1 MAIQDLTPFGTAPK
15 FYEGL
20 LGAEET
26 AALQKRA
33 QIQGLLGAGLALAQG
48 MSAYGPPRSALQNI
62 IGAVAGGFQGA
73 GGAYEGGIKNLQTRQ
88 QIQQAKL
95 QREQAAIQF
104 EQQQAK
110 NAAINQ
116 IINLPEVQSSP
127 TLKAA
132 VLSGDPKALEFVNK
146 QLMLQKYRA
155 GQPSVPEQVVQPSVE
170 QVATTGQVN
179 TPVIKELPPVEAVA
193 KASPLQKDIV
203 QAQRDAQAF
212 AAVGDTEEAKRAEDR
227 ANTLIV
233 RQRQQELSES
243 VRGSIGTVFPTLERR
258 VKSLEIRAP
267 SMTGEQIIA
276 EQNAILAEDA
286 KILADLN
293 PTLQRAEIKR
303 RVAGAPKTVVD
314 LSARTLATERAKGVN
329 VAEEAAINAGAAAAD
344 VRAIVDVL
352 KPYRGG
358 ALQNFAGNVG
368 AYLPGTS
375 LEQLSTA
382 QGVAESIR
390 SRLAPTLRV
399 AGSGATSDFEA
410 KQFLNALPSLMQT
423 AEGRELM
430 AVYSEKLA
438 NRAAAAADIRAAMV
452 EDGTYSIKNFQE
464 KLKEQGYDR
473 VFTKEEIAALTN
485 KKTGGQT
492 APKYVNPNT
501 PNLLDKYAPRKPQ

>member
-33 QIQGLLGAGLALAQG
+33 QIQGLLGAGLALAKG

-62 IGAVAGGFQGA
+62 LGAVAGGFEGA
-73 GGAYEGGIKNLQTRQ
+73 GGTYQQGLQNFQTQQ
-88 QIQQAKL
+88 QIQQLKL
-95 QREQAAIQF
+95 QSEQTK
-104 EQQQAK
+104 AK
-110 NAAINQ
+110 NAAINE

-155 GQPSVPEQVVQPSVE
+155 GQFSAPQQAVPTLVE
-170 QVATTGQVN
+170 QAVPTGQVN
-179 TPVIKELPPVEAVA
+179 TTTEKQLPPVEAVA
-193 KASPLQKDIV
+193 KVSPLQKDIV

-233 RQRQQELSES
+233 RQRQQELSDS
-243 VRGSIGTVFPTLERR
+243 VKETIGPVFRTLDRR
-258 VKSLEIRAP
+258 VNSLVARAP
-267 SMTGEQIIA
+267 SMTNEQIVA
-276 EQNAILAEDA
+276 EQNSILAEDA
-286 KILADLN
+286 KILADLD
-293 PTLQRAEIKR
+293 PTLQKAEIKR
-303 RVAGAPKTVVD
+303 RTAGAPKLAVD
-314 LSARTLATERAKGVN
+314 FGQRTLATERAKGVN

-352 KPYRGG
+352 KPYQGG
-358 ALQNFAGNVG
+358 PLQSLAANVG

-375 LEQLSTA
+375 LQQMSTA
-382 QGVAESIR
+382 NDVANSIR

-410 KQFLNALPSLMQT
+410 KQFLNAIPSLIQT
-423 AEGRELM
+423 PQGRELM

-438 NRAAAAADIRAAMV
+438 NRAAAAADIRASMV
-452 EDGTYSIKNFQE
+452 EDGTYSLKNFQQ
-464 KLKEQGYDR
+464 KLKEQGFDR
-473 VFTKEEIAALTN
+473 VFTTEEIATLTN
-485 KKTGGQT
+485 KKTGTQA

-501 PNLLDKYAPRKPQ
+501 QNLLDKYAPRETK

>member
-1 MAIQDLTPFGTAPK
+1 MALEDLTPFGTAPK

-48 MSAYGPPRSALQNI
+48 MSRSGAPRSALQNI
-62 IGAVAGGFQGA
+62 LGSVAGGFQAA
-73 GGAYEGGIKNLQTRQ
+73 GGAYQGGLQNFQTQQ
-88 QIQQAKL
+88 QIQQAKV
-95 QREQAAIQF
+95 QAQ
-104 EQQQAK
+104 QQQAK

-116 IINLPEVQSSP
+116 IINLPEVQNSP

-146 QLMLQKYRA
+146 QLMLQKFRA
-155 GQPSVPEQVVQPSVE
+155 DQPLVQATGTQAPIEQTAVDQ
-170 QVATTGQVN
+170 QI
-179 TPVIKELPPVEAVA
+179 TPVQNQLQPVEVTA

-212 AAVGDTEEAKRAEDR
+212 AAIGDTEEAKRAEER
-227 ANTLIV
+227 ANSLII

-243 VRGSIGTVFPTLERR
+243 VKDTIGTVYPTLDRR
-258 VKSLEIRAP
+258 VKSLIARAP
-267 SMTGEQIIA
+267 SMTNEQIVA
-276 EQNAILAEDA
+276 EQNSILAEDA
-286 KILADLN
+286 KILADLD

-303 RVAGAPKTVVD
+303 RAAGAPKTVVD
-314 LSARTLATERAKGVN
+314 LSQRTLATERAKGVN
-329 VAEEAAINAGAAAAD
+329 VAEEAAINAGSAAAD

-352 KPYRGG
+352 KPYKGG
-358 ALQNFAGNVG
+358 ALQNFAANVG

-375 LEQLSTA
+375 LQQMSTA
-382 QGVAESIR
+382 NDVANSIR

-410 KQFLNALPSLMQT
+410 KQFLNAIPSLMQT

-438 NRAAAAADIRAAMV
+438 NRAVAAADIRAAMV
-452 EDGTYSIKNFQE
+452 EDGTYSIKNFQQ
-464 KLKEQGYDR
+464 KLKEQGFDR
-473 VFTKEEIAALTN
+473 VFTTEEIASLTN
-485 KKTGGQT
+485 KKTSTQA

>member
-1 MAIQDLTPFGTAPK
+1 MAIEDLTPFGTAPK

-33 QIQGLLGAGLALAQG
+33 QIQGLLGAGLALAKG

-62 IGAVAGGFQGA
+62 LGSVAGGFEGA
-73 GGAYEGGIKNLQTRQ
+73 GGAYQQGLQNFQTQQ

-104 EQQQAK
+104 QQQQAK

-146 QLMLQKYRA
+146 QLMLQKFRA
-155 GQPSVPEQVVQPSVE
+155 EQPSAPALINQPAIQQTGVDQQVV
-170 QVATTGQVN
+170 
-179 TPVIKELPPVEAVA
+179 PVQNQLQPVEVIA
-193 KASPLQKDIV
+193 KVSPLQKDIV

-212 AAVGDTEEAKRAEDR
+212 AAVGDTEEAKRAEER
-227 ANTLIV
+227 ANSLII

-243 VRGSIGTVFPTLERR
+243 VRDTIGTVYPTLDRR
-258 VKSLEIRAP
+258 VKSLIARAP
-267 SMTGEQIIA
+267 SMTNEQIVA
-276 EQNAILAEDA
+276 EQNSILAEDA
-286 KILADLN
+286 KILADLD
-293 PTLQRAEIKR
+293 PRLQRAEIKR
-303 RVAGAPKTVVD
+303 RAAGAPKTVVD
-314 LSARTLATERAKGVN
+314 LSQRTLATERAKGVN
-329 VAEEAAINAGAAAAD
+329 IAEEAAINAGAAAAD

>member
-1 MAIQDLTPFGTAPK
+1 MALEDLTPFGTAPK

-26 AALQKRA
+26 AALQKKA
-33 QIQGLLGAGLALAQG
+33 QIQGLLGAGLALAKG
-48 MSAYGPPRSALQNI
+48 MSSYGPPRSALQNI
-62 IGAVAGGFQGA
+62 LGSVAGGFEGA
-73 GGAYEGGIKNLQTRQ
+73 GGAYQQGLQNFQTQQ
-88 QIQQAKL
+88 QIQQLKL
-95 QREQAAIQF
+95 QSEQTK
-104 EQQQAK
+104 AK
-110 NAAINQ
+110 NAAISE
-116 IINLPEVQSSP
+116 IINLPEVQRSP

-146 QLMLQKYRA
+146 QLMLQRFRA
-155 GQPSVPEQVVQPSVE
+155 EQPSAPIQITQPQVE
-170 QVATTGQVN
+170 QIDQTGQLN
-179 TPVIKELPPVEAVA
+179 TSAIKELPPVEAVA
-193 KASPLQKDIV
+193 KVSPLQKDIV

-233 RQRQQELSES
+233 RQRQQELSDS
-243 VRGSIGTVFPTLERR
+243 VKESIGPVFRTLDRR
-258 VKSLEIRAP
+258 VNSLVARAP
-267 SMTGEQIIA
+267 SMTNEQIVA
-276 EQNAILAEDA
+276 EQNSILAEDA
-286 KILADLN
+286 KILADLD

-303 RVAGAPKTVVD
+303 RAAGAPKTVVD
-314 LSARTLATERAKGVN
+314 LSQRTLATERAKGVN
-329 VAEEAAINAGAAAAD
+329 VAEEAAINAGSAAAD

-352 KPYRGG
+352 KPYKGG
-358 ALQNFAGNVG
+358 ALQSFAANVG

-375 LEQLSTA
+375 LQQMSTA
-382 QGVAESIR
+382 NDVANSIR

-410 KQFLNALPSLMQT
+410 KQFLNAIPSLMQT

-438 NRAAAAADIRAAMV
+438 NRAVAAADIRASMV

-464 KLKEQGYDR
+464 KLKEQGFDR

-492 APKYVNPNT
+492 TPKYVNPNT
-501 PNLLDKYAPRKPQ
+501 QNLLDKYAPRKPQ